1 MILMRI
7 VRLEPKKGELEAG
20 ILEEVLT
27 HLREGGLV
35 VYPTDTLYALGADPY
50 NKEAV
55 RKLYK
60 LKKRPVHM
68 PVSIAV
74 ASLEEVKRLSKI
86 SREALSIYERYL
98 PGPITILVRKGKEAP
113 PPPVSSANLIGI
125 RVPGHP
131 IALLLAKEFGPITST
146 SANLHGR
153 IAPSNVETAI
163 QQLGKEVSIYLDC
176 GPCFYGRESTVVDV
190 SGREGRVI
198 REGALPKER
207 LGIHGR

>member
-1 MILMRI
+1 MRI
-7 VRLEPKKGELEAG
+7 VKLEAKRGELEAD

-27 HLREGGLV
+27 HLREGRLV
-35 VYPTDTLYALGADPY
+35 VYPTDTVYALGADPY

-68 PVSIAV
+68 PISIAV
-74 ASLEEVKRLSKI
+74 ASLKELKRLGKI
-86 SREALSIYERYL
+86 SGEVLNIYEGYL
-98 PGPITILVRKGKEAP
+98 PGPITLLLRKGKEAP
-113 PPPVSSANLIGI
+113 PPPVSSANLIGVRI
-125 RVPGHP
+125 PDNP

-153 IAPSNVETAI
+153 IAPSNAETSI

-190 SGREGRVI
+190 SGRKGRVI
-198 REGALPKER
+198 REGAIPMGR
-207 LGIHGR
+207 LRIHGR